1 MVSKRRD
8 GASTLTRESYSVN
21 PRKSVPCMGEF
32 PVGGVTRGDEATATV
47 KANGGTM
54 VSKRRDGA
62 STLTRES
69 YSVNPRKSVPCTG
82 EFPAGGVTRGDE
94 ATATVK
100 ANGGIVAVDVA

>member
-1 MVSKRRD
+1 
-8 GASTLTRESYSVN
+8 
-21 PRKSVPCMGEF
+21 
-32 PVGGVTRGDEATATV
+32 
-47 KANGGTM
+47 M